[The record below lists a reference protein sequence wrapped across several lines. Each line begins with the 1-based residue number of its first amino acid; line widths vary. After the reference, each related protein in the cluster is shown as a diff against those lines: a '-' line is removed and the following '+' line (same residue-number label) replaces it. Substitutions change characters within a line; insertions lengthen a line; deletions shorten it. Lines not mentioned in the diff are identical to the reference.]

1 MPLSEVRL
9 GSSGAIF
16 PPVAAP
22 RLWVTPRLALK
33 ASPRR
38 LRRGSR
44 ESGRF
49 PPLDESIASAA
60 LHLKIIGFLKNNS
73 LIKPS
78 IHDDPSSSEKEKGD
92 ADNRTYGYL
101 H

>member
-1 MPLSEVRL
+1 
-9 GSSGAIF
+9 
-16 PPVAAP
+16 
-22 RLWVTPRLALK
+22 
-33 ASPRR
+33 

-60 LHLKIIGFLKNNS
+60 LHLKIIGFLKNNG